1 MLALALGHADVDK
14 MLAALTSRQI
24 GEWQVYMTLTNEAT
38 RSAEAEERTN
48 AQVSAVLSRRGR
60 RS

>member
-1 MLALALGHADVDK
+1 MLALALGHADVDR
-14 MLAALTSRQI
+14 MLASLTSSQLS
-24 GEWQVYMTLTNEAT
+24 EWQCYMNLTNEAA

-60 RS
+60 R

>member
-14 MLAALTSRQI
+14 MLASLTSCQLS
-24 GEWQVYMTLTNEAT
+24 EWQCYMTLTNEAT